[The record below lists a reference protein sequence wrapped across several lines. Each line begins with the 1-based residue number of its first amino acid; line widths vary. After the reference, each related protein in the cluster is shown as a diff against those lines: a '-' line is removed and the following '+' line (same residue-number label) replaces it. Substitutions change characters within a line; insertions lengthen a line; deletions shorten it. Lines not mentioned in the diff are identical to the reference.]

1 MQLTTRPPS
10 SHFAAMHDWAINYMK
25 HVLEAKDWSANR
37 LASEAGVASTT
48 ISRPLKEPDYP
59 HKLNR
64 TTIAKIHAASG
75 IDPAPFA
82 PKDMPY
88 LADAAPSGL
97 AEPPTPMRIQAGG
110 RNSLSILIDGP
121 LVRIQGVL
129 DKEGAKK
136 LRESL
141 DHIIALLSD

>member
-1 MQLTTRPPS
+1 MR
-10 SHFAAMHDWAINYMK
+10 DWAIDYML
-25 HVLEAKDWSANR
+25 HVLEARNWSPNR

-48 ISRPLKEPDYP
+48 ISRPLKEPEYP

-82 PKDMPY
+82 PKETPY
-88 LADAAPSGL
+88 IADTLPRGM
-97 AEPPTPMRIQAGG
+97 AEQPTPMRIHAEG

-141 DHIIALLSD
+141 DHIIAILAD